1 MALTKTVTKMFP
13 TPSTVG
19 IHLVITDDD
28 RPDLGEG
35 AQVVI
40 NTVIDEQY
48 VAGEDMANDVRDK
61 IGARAQKAIDRYKA
75 LRAVYDKETYDTKV
89 GQIEGALT
97 L

>member
-1 MALTKTVTKMFP
+1 MLAIKEFRKMFP

-35 AQVVI
+35 VQVVI
-40 NTVIDEQY
+40 NTVIAEQY
-48 VAGEDMANDVRDK
+48 VTGEDMANEVRDK
-61 IGARAQKAIDRYKA
+61 IGARSQKAIDKYKA
-75 LRAVYDKETYDTKV
+75 LRPVYDKETYDTKV
-89 GQIEGALT
+89 FQIEGALT

>member
-19 IHLVITDDD
+19 IHLLVTDDD

-35 AQVVI
+35 VQVVI
-40 NTVIDEQY
+40 NTVIAEQY
-48 VAGEDMANDVRDK
+48 VTGEDMVNEVRDK
-61 IGARAQKAIDRYKA
+61 IGARAQKAINKYKA

-89 GQIEGALT
+89 FQIEGALT